1 MPGLANSVQCFVAA
15 ACLAVV
21 GLLVASCVEAVGGED
36 TCMYAEDGN
45 CDDPSYASAT
55 TSLCE
60 VGTDSIDCEAVALCE
75 DTCIWTGDGDCDD
88 GGTDSITS
96 TCDLGTDCTD
106 CGPR

>member
-1 MPGLANSVQCFVAA
+1 MPRWASSCQRFVAA
-15 ACLAVV
+15 ACFAAA
-21 GLLVASCVEAVGGED
+21 GLLVASCVTAVDDEV

-45 CDDPSYASAT
+45 CDDASYASAT

-60 VGTDSIDCEAVALCE
+60 PGTDSIDCDATALCE

-88 GGTDSITS
+88 GGEGSITS
-96 TCDLGTDCTD
+96 TCDLGSDCTD

>member
-1 MPGLANSVQCFVAA
+1 MPGLTNSSQCFVAA
-15 ACLAVV
+15 ACFAAV
-21 GLLVASCVEAVGGED
+21 GLLVASCVTAVDDEV

-45 CDDPSYASAT
+45 CDDASYASAT

-60 VGTDSIDCEAVALCE
+60 AGTDSIDCDATALCE

-88 GGTDSITS
+88 GGADSITS